1 MVAFCLKWSKTVV
14 VIVLTKMVVV
24 TNTDIGC
31 DLCGYNIDGHA
42 VGDRS
47 GHLGVEVANN
57 GGGDVVMV
65 VVMRRLWWWWW
76 WL

>member
-1 MVAFCLKWSKTVV
+1 MAAFCLKTVV
-14 VIVLTKMVVV
+14 VIMLTMMVVV
-24 TNTDIGC
+24 TDTDIGC

-57 GGGDVVMV
+57 MAVVM
-65 VVMRRLWWWWW
+65 W
-76 WL
+76 